1 MVPEYLKSRFMRLPE
16 IVVDKYLWS
25 RPPVMRGYVNVG
37 TYASVLQV
45 ISDEEKY
52 PSEYNNRISVLTK
65 GSHLDHTSVSIF
77 FSIPPTITY
86 VWER

>member
-16 IVVDKYLWS
+16 MVVDQYLWS
-25 RPPVMRGYVNVG
+25 RPPVMRGYVTVG

-65 GSHLDHTSVSIF
+65 GSHLDHISV
-77 FSIPPTITY
+77 
-86 VWER
+86 